1 VPGLVLLNVTVVL
14 MVRPVANPPEIPLAY
29 NINDDPRQKLT
40 SIGNMGNPTIRGM
53 AQEWRNGVC
62 GRRRCLTWGCSR
74 SSRVHCKQQICSR
87 SQRPKTGMNE
97 NNRTKKRVSN
107 VGHGTVE
114 GWRPTSRGR
123 GRRAPRTWCPARPSR
138 AARRASCRGAR
149 PLRRGPGRRRRRAAR
164 SSWSARGP

>member
-74 SSRVHCKQQICSR
+74 SSRVHCKQPICSR

-97 NNRTKKRVSN
+97 NNRTKKNPIFR
-107 VGHGTVE
+107 HGTVE
-114 GWRPTSRGR
+114 AYQSW
-123 GRRAPRTWCPARPSR
+123 PRTKSAQNMVPC
-138 AARRASCRGAR
+138 AAQ
-149 PLRRGPGRRRRRAAR
+149 
-164 SSWSARGP
+164 